1 MCSTCA
7 ESAAGMACNRVSGAG
22 GCAASCR
29 CEHANRDIPESR
41 TSPTLMRRNLPIT
54 GLSYLTI
61 TGASFFAAQ
70 ISATNHP
77 MMLHP
82 RKRLSRKIASKS
94 RLLRASAMIDGKKY
108 NKNGKPKNG
117 KKRTVDRIMTAL
129 LVYSLA
135 LSGTT
140 LQPRSTGTRSVA
152 NHYLK
157 IRKTR
162 YRSSP
167 VHRESSPYPCD
178 LSAASPASG
187 PARYRDQ
194 PWSLGGD
201 DRTPHPPGSDAIAH
215 PHEKPALHS

>member
-7 ESAAGMACNRVSGAG
+7 ESAAGMACNRGSGAG
-22 GCAASCR
+22 GCAAPCR
-29 CEHANRDIPESR
+29 REHANREIPESR

-82 RKRLSRKIASKS
+82 RKRLSRKIARRS

-117 KKRTVDRIMTAL
+117 KKRSVDRIMTVL

-135 LSGTT
+135 LSG
-140 LQPRSTGTRSVA
+140 LRCSPGAPAHAPSQPQ
-152 NHYLK
+152 
-157 IRKTR
+157 
-162 YRSSP
+162 
-167 VHRESSPYPCD
+167 RESLFEDTQNPVPEF
-178 LSAASPASG
+178 
-187 PARYRDQ
+187 
-194 PWSLGGD
+194 
-201 DRTPHPPGSDAIAH
+201 PGSPGIDSVSVR
-215 PHEKPALHS
+215 P